1 MVMVEHMTP
10 GTGRMSSITVYLSSA
25 LTTQGERTPHGGCT
39 RKPRNN
45 QGILETGFL
54 VSRGGNDLLVSK
66 RRCDGLL
73 NNFMS

>member
-10 GTGRMSSITVYLSSA
+10 GTGPMSSITVYLSSA
-25 LTTQGERTPHGGCT
+25 LTTQGRRTPHGGYT

-45 QGILETGFL
+45 QGLLETGFP
-54 VSRGGNDLLVSK
+54 VSRGGTDLPVSK
-66 RRCDGLL
+66 RGCDGLL